1 MHTARNSPRRAS
13 RRKKVS
19 GLQNDLG
26 GLNLGVIALLRLP
39 TASAAFDTAFACWS
53 ALLLL
58 RLSPQCSPRFFKT

>member
-58 RLSPQCSPRFFKT
+58 SLSPQCSPRFFKT

>member
-39 TASAAFDTAFACWS
+39 TASAAFDTAFAWS

-58 RLSPQCSPRFFKT
+58 SLSPQCSPRFFKT